1 MSEKVCV
8 GSGSARVSL
17 VAARGEDNQQVVL
30 AIPESFEDKV
40 KAKLDEER
48 QIQRIMNDLNVGVE
62 RRRYGMAKFK
72 KKKVKDHERQHN

>member
-1 MSEKVCV
+1 MSEKVWV

-30 AIPESFEDKV
+30 AIPDSFEEKV
-40 KAKLDEER
+40 KTKLDEER
-48 QIQRIMNDLNVGVE
+48 QVRRIMEELNEGVE

-72 KKKVKDHERQHN
+72 KKKRKDHGRQSR